1 MLSYLIF
8 LYQWVLKRLPRAFS
22 IPLVIFLVLY
32 FAFAFPL
39 LVIRVV
45 PKAENYI
52 AEQLRTSYSIP
63 RPAFL
68 HIPQDYSVVGGIVS
82 ALLIIGVALVGVLL
96 SYGIAAI
103 IYPLLRGKPM
113 KGLKLHEPSPLPGAP
128 SGRDDETNPLAQYE
142 RIGIILAGG
151 GAKGAYQAGA
161 MQAIYEFLEAHQALH
176 KVRMIAGTSIGSWNS
191 LFWLAGMVKRPD
203 EKTPSVLEQWW
214 HQVDVKSVIRPEF
227 YVPMRQNYLL
237 SAQPWEETF
246 ARLFKDNAKANEVL
260 SCHINHTAPGGDH
273 NACMDAMH
281 FYLTRSNVALGKLEF
296 TTNRDDLSNID
307 RNLPVDLRPRQKATP
322 DVWKAAKS
330 VEDLHDAV
338 FASMDI
344 PPLFK
349 NALIDDELFEDG
361 GVVDNLPIKFGT
373 EFENCDLLFILP
385 LNASFAQK
393 PDRRSIVKRLFRV
406 MDVRQGVLER
416 NSFKMVYLYNELAA
430 LRDQAA
436 KYQDMAET
444 YQSAL
449 GAIQRELESK
459 EINIASLTERIWGTL
474 ESRSANGNRQIIK
487 EAPPVMQT
495 EPLATE
501 GSAIKRALYRKH
513 KMVQVFSICPAPE
526 LVISTAEF
534 WKTAES
540 GQAFRLM
547 YKTTGDELKQFFY
560 RDTPAPDWIRMARVS
575 PEGEVSY
582 LMDF

>member
-1 MLSYLIF
+1 
-8 LYQWVLKRLPRAFS
+8 
-22 IPLVIFLVLY
+22 
-32 FAFAFPL
+32 
-39 LVIRVV
+39 
-45 PKAENYI
+45 
-52 AEQLRTSYSIP
+52 
-63 RPAFL
+63 
-68 HIPQDYSVVGGIVS
+68 
-82 ALLIIGVALVGVLL
+82 
-96 SYGIAAI
+96 
-103 IYPLLRGKPM
+103 
-113 KGLKLHEPSPLPGAP
+113 
-128 SGRDDETNPLAQYE
+128 
-142 RIGIILAGG
+142 
-151 GAKGAYQAGA
+151 
-161 MQAIYEFLEAHQALH
+161 
-176 KVRMIAGTSIGSWNS
+176 
-191 LFWLAGMVKRPD
+191 
-203 EKTPSVLEQWW
+203 
-214 HQVDVKSVIRPEF
+214 
-227 YVPMRQNYLL
+227 
-237 SAQPWEETF
+237 
-246 ARLFKDNAKANEVL
+246 
-260 SCHINHTAPGGDH
+260 
-273 NACMDAMH
+273 
-281 FYLTRSNVALGKLEF
+281 
-296 TTNRDDLSNID
+296 
-307 RNLPVDLRPRQKATP
+307 
-322 DVWKAAKS
+322 
-330 VEDLHDAV
+330 
-338 FASMDI
+338 
-344 PPLFK
+344 
-349 NALIDDELFEDG
+349 
-361 GVVDNLPIKFGT
+361 
-373 EFENCDLLFILP
+373 
-385 LNASFAQK
+385 
-393 PDRRSIVKRLFRV
+393 